1 MASSVALKRP
11 NPRMTILPEIVI
23 GKPRFANQSSPYGE
37 PDWAAIKSIEVVHMS
52 DDPYHWKALVVRS
65 LRGDSRAFGELLI
78 DFADVLQ
85 MFFERILPIRAAARA
100 VDDTLRSVSEKL
112 GTCDARQSILSWLLA
127 IATYRMTHSPQRSLT
142 H

>member
-1 MASSVALKRP
+1 
-11 NPRMTILPEIVI
+11 
-23 GKPRFANQSSPYGE
+23 
-37 PDWAAIKSIEVVHMS
+37 MS